1 VGEHKKYQ
9 AYTMP
14 GVENKLRLALIRDS
28 FSEYLKLFIC
38 RDFSRS
44 DLVWTP
50 KLPVKE
56 ILAAK
61 PDIVLQEMLEMFVMN
76 TLVLP
81 EEIKKDSTFMHEYF
95 PQWKISVQ

>member
-1 VGEHKKYQ
+1 
-9 AYTMP
+9 MP
-14 GVENKLRLALIRDS
+14 VVENKLRFALIRDS

-56 ILAAK
+56 ILVAK

-81 EEIKKDSTFMHEYF
+81 DEIKNDKNFMEKYF
-95 PQWKISVQ
+95 PEYHLTGQ